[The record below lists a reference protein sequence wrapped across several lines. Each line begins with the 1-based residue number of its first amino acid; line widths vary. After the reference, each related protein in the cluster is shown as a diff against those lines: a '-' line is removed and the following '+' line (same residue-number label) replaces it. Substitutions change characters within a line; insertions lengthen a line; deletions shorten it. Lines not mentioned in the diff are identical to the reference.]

1 RLRLLGEIPVVHA
14 RGRTEHHPRRI
25 ERLARAQIDRA
36 RDAAFDHVR
45 RRILIDVDACHQL
58 RRYVFEAETT
68 RVTRT
73 EHIASVE
80 LATNLRHASDH
91 DAAPLRGEAIGV
103 VWGEQVIDR
112 DTRNA
117 L

>member
-1 RLRLLGEIPVVHA
+1 
-14 RGRTEHHPRRI
+14 
-25 ERLARAQIDRA
+25 
-36 RDAAFDHVR
+36 
-45 RRILIDVDACHQL
+45 DACHQL

-117 L
+117 LQGLGHGAIRQRGDIDCRNGIDDLFGVAFDLLSGFDALANARDDDLI